1 MLGFVNIQKENF
13 CLTTLSI
20 TLLTHNRTNQAFE
33 AILSILGQPSQNFE
47 LIVSDNSDDNGLGDL
62 IRSNIKNNSALSRV
76 IYVKR
81 PQVLPALEHVN
92 VCLNEV
98 SSDYFCFFHDDD
110 LMLPAFTENFFK
122 AQNLFPN
129 AVAFGVNAIAEKNGV
144 CGKPFFQ
151 SVGLYTVGIT
161 PKKLAEKYFSRH
173 QLGVAPFPS
182 YIYKK
187 SGIPSLPFDPGWGK
201 YGDVTW
207 LLSVA
212 SSGEI
217 VWINE
222 PLMIYRLHD
231 SNDSLTESRRDR
243 FKFLAFIKK
252 NIDKYGRGLLSDY
265 RFFIYKKN
273 LPQILQTQG
282 KVRQADTL
290 KKYMSSYRI
299 YRWLRLDHYCHLGN
313 KLKVRLYWKCL
324 NLFENVSRW

>member
-1 MLGFVNIQKENF
+1 LASLAI
-13 CLTTLSI
+13 I
-20 TLLTHNRTNQAFE
+20 LLTHNRTQQAFE
-33 AILSILGQPSQNFE
+33 AILSILGQAGQDFE
-47 LIVSDNSDDNGLGDL
+47 LIVSDNSEGDSLGDL
-62 IRSNIKNNSALSRV
+62 IQSSIKNNPALSRV
-76 IYVKR
+76 IYIKR

-92 VCLNEV
+92 VCLGEV
-98 SSDYFCFFHDDD
+98 VSDYFCLFHDDD
-110 LMLPAFTENFFK
+110 LMLPNFVENFFK

-129 AVAFGVNAIAEKNGV
+129 AVAFGANAIAEKNGV
-144 CGKPFFQ
+144 SEKHFFQ
-151 SVGLYTVGIT
+151 SVGSYTTGIT

-187 SGIPSLPFDPGWGK
+187 SGIQAFRFDPGWGK

-207 LLSVA
+207 LLSIA
-212 SSGEI
+212 SSGEV

-231 SNDSLTESRRDR
+231 GNDSLTESRRDR

-273 LPQILQTQG
+273 LPELLQAYG
-282 KVRQADTL
+282 KDRQADTL
-290 KKYMSSYRI
+290 KKYMYFYRI
-299 YRWLRLDHYCHLGN
+299 YRWSRVDHYCHLVN
-313 KLKVRLYWKCL
+313 KWRVRLYWKWFK
-324 NLFENVSRW
+324 LFENVGG